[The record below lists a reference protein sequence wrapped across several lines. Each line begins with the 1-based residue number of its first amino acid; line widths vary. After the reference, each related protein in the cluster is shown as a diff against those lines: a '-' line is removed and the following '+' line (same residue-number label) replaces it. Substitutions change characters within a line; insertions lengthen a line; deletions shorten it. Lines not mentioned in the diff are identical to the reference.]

1 MTNKEYLIKSLNG
14 MNLSDDDI
22 DIIMV
27 KAGLDVDAD
36 LDIKACDT
44 AVYKRFS
51 VILKGT
57 MQNVSEGGYSV
68 SWNID
73 AIKLFY
79 NALCNELGKE
89 NVLVNRPKIRNRS
102 NMW

>member
-14 MNLSDDDI
+14 TNLSDDDI
-22 DIIMV
+22 EIIML
-27 KAGLDVDAD
+27 KGGIDAD
-36 LDIKACDT
+36 APASAEQCDV
-44 AVYKRFS
+44 AVYNRFS
-51 VILKGT
+51 VVLKGA
-57 MQNVSEGGYSV
+57 MQNVSEGGMSI

-73 AIKLFY
+73 AMKMYY

-89 NVLVNRPKIRNRS
+89 NVLVNRPTIRNRS

>member
-1 MTNKEYLIKSLNG
+1 MTNKEYLTKSLNG

-22 DIIMV
+22 EIIIL
-27 KAGLDVDAD
+27 KGNIDGDAPASAHDCDV
-36 LDIKACDT
+36 
-44 AVYKRFS
+44 AVYNRFS
-51 VILKGT
+51 VVLKGAT
-57 MQNVSEGGYSV
+57 QNVSEGGMSI

-73 AIKLFY
+73 AMKMYY

-89 NVLVNRPKIRNRS
+89 NLLATRPKIRNRS